1 MSATATT
8 ATSESSRTISEA
20 RLRKLADFP
29 NFEKTS
35 FWHGHLAEALRKAIH
50 TDAAIKSFE
59 TAIELNDKNWIAM
72 GRLSFCY
79 ESVQLY
85 ELAVEWSRKA
95 LSACPTVGHK
105 WERSQYWLTIADG
118 LLELGDIEGA
128 KAAAQEASKLKPEDG
143 DILSTYIFVL
153 DNAENH
159 SELFA
164 YIEDLQS
171 RTSAETDENLLT
183 VAMMANDYV
192 LGVLGH
198 AARAVGKLDFITR
211 AQETVIEAATRDE
224 DFEEVANQQNLL
236 AQLYYTQVDNQKKA
250 VELWELVL
258 KSKDASAYT
267 VGSASDH
274 LSTVYYA
281 EAMASETRKGKGP
294 RHWITKLE
302 KLAKYDHDTHETSA
316 SGASLMLGLWYQ
328 EHGNITEARN
338 CCRAYVLQALD
349 WLSDDDPYNDSN
361 AWITLAKGLMK
372 AGDRDNAAAADAVV
386 TQEFDKLK
394 AVIAKK
400 KSKASENSEATS
412 TAEVSSTAL
421 PSAMTALGTS
431 PTSSDPQPPGAVHPS
446 LNPSY
451 SSVTA
456 TPEVT
461 TSDWFCDGQCRRP
474 PETWNALYVC
484 EICWESIL
492 FCEQCIDRVKER
504 RLGFR
509 VCDPKHRWYQTYP
522 VREGWGKVLL
532 ETTGGTPGEEEKEMI
547 MINGKVVELDIWLKT
562 LREDWTKS
570 GSDG

>member
-1 MSATATT
+1 MRATVTT
-8 ATSESSRTISEA
+8 AAFESSRTISEA

-35 FWHGHLAEALRKAIH
+35 FWHGHLAEALRKADH

-79 ESVQLY
+79 ESIQLF

-95 LSACPTVGHK
+95 LSACPRVGHK
-105 WERSQYWLTIADG
+105 WERSQYWLTIANG
-118 LLELGDIEGA
+118 LLELRDIEGA
-128 KAAAQEASKLKPEDG
+128 KAAAQEASKLRPEDG
-143 DILSTYIFVL
+143 DLLSTYIFVL
-153 DNAENH
+153 DATENH

-171 RTSAETDENLLT
+171 RTSTETDENLLT
-183 VAMMANDYV
+183 VAMMANDDV

-198 AARAVGKLDFITR
+198 VARAAGKLDFIIR
-211 AQETVIEAATRDE
+211 AQETVIEAATRDG

-236 AQLYYTQVDNQKKA
+236 ALLYYTQVDNQKKA

-258 KSKDASAYT
+258 KSKDASADAI
-267 VGSASDH
+267 GSASDY

-281 EAMASETRKGKGP
+281 EAMASEIGKGKGP

-328 EHGNITEARN
+328 EHGNIIEARN

-349 WLSDDDPYNDSN
+349 MLSDDDPYNDSS
-361 AWITLAKGLMK
+361 AWITLSKGLMK
-372 AGDRDNAAAADAVV
+372 AGDRDNATAADAVV
-386 TQEFDKLK
+386 RQEFDELK

-400 KSKASENSEATS
+400 KSKAPENSEATS
-412 TAEVSSTAL
+412 VAEVSFAAL
-421 PSAMTALGTS
+421 PSAITSLETS
-431 PTSSDPQPPGAVHPS
+431 PTSPDPQPPGAAHPS
-446 LNPSY
+446 FNLSH
-451 SSVTA
+451 SATA

-474 PETWNALYVC
+474 VEIWTAMYVC
-484 EICWESIL
+484 EICWESFL
-492 FCEQCIDRVKER
+492 FCEQCIDRVKEG

-509 VCDPKHRWYQTYP
+509 VCDPKHRWYQAYP
-522 VREGWGKVLL
+522 VREGWGKVL
-532 ETTGGTPGEEEKEMI
+532 EAAGETPGGRKEM
-547 MINGKVVELDIWLKT
+547 MSINGKVVELDIWLKT
-562 LREDWTKS
+562 LREEWTKS